1 VNQPLFRKATVADR
15 KDRWSWHLGRILGIP
30 TRIHASFALV
40 LLWVGVSAWRS
51 AQSGY
56 AVLFGLGFVLAIF
69 ACVLLHE
76 FGHALVARRF
86 GIETRRITLL
96 PIGGVA
102 ELERSPEEP
111 RAELWIAAAGP
122 AVNLV
127 IAAVLGA
134 VGWATGAFAGAGL
147 VNVVFTG
154 LIWANLMLA
163 LFNLIPAFPMDG
175 GRVFRAWA
183 AGRWG
188 RLRATQIAAK
198 LGRWLAVGFGAWGLF
213 GGNPVLALIAVFVW
227 FAAGRELAA
236 VEQQA
241 VYEREREAW
250 ARARVAQAYGFDR
263 ATSRGGFDRA
273 TSSPGFDRATSRGG
287 FDRATSRGG
296 FGFDHAPVDVGVGP
310 RGSGQGPAT
319 ERRTATQVIF
329 IPR

>member
-1 VNQPLFRKATVADR
+1 LGWELAGAEWRLNVRGVNQPLFRRATAADR
-15 KDRWSWHLGRILGIP
+15 KDRWSWQLGRILGIP
-30 TRIHASFALV
+30 TRIHASFVLV
-40 LLWVGVSAWRS
+40 LLWVGVSAWR
-51 AQSGY
+51 AAHSGP
-56 AVLFGLGFVLAIF
+56 AVLFGLGFALAIF

-102 ELERSPEEP
+102 ELERSPEDP

-122 AVNLV
+122 AVNLAIV
-127 IAAVLGA
+127 ALLGG
-134 VGWATGAFAGAGL
+134 VGWITGAFAGAGL
-147 VNVVFTG
+147 VAVVFTG
-154 LIWANLMLA
+154 LVWANLMLA

-188 RLRATQIAAK
+188 RLRATRMAAK
-198 LGRWLAVGFGAWGLF
+198 LGRWLAAGFGVWGLF
-213 GGNPVLALIAVFVW
+213 GGNPLLALVAVFVW

-241 VYEREREAW
+241 LYEQEREAW
-250 ARARVAQAYGFDR
+250 ARAQAGQARWVGASVNPFAR
-263 ATSRGGFDRA
+263 SPFTEGPFASRSRGSAEGPFDLGRSDSRA
-273 TSSPGFDRATSRGG
+273 
-287 FDRATSRGG
+287 
-296 FGFDHAPVDVGVGP
+296 APP
-310 RGSGQGPAT
+310 S
-319 ERRTATQVIF
+319 ERRTATQVIY